1 MGGAE
6 KRLDNPMDQRFAKG
20 LENLHRAT
28 RCGAKTRAGTACQCP
43 AMRGR
48 KRCRLH
54 GGLSPG
60 APRGPRNGNY
70 RSGEWTIE
78 AAQERKWLRELVK
91 SHATR
96 GRGNE

>member
-1 MGGAE
+1 MNQALAT
-6 KRLDNPMDQRFAKG
+6 RLAH
-20 LENLHRAT
+20 LRAAP
-28 RCGAKTRAGTACQCP
+28 RCGAKNRAGGACQCP

-60 APRGPRNGNY
+60 APRGQRNGNFTD
-70 RSGEWTIE
+70 GHWTAEAIE
-78 AAQERKWLRELVK
+78 ERRWLRELVR